1 MAKKKLSKMNLSEV
15 VFFLEHAQKR
25 KLNVVFVLVFV
36 LKTRALYIF
45 KIKVYTKLLG
55 VVPSGSL

>member
-1 MAKKKLSKMNLSEV
+1 MNLSEV